1 MKKILVK
8 RKIMTFEEMK
18 KAFPDAEEIITLDSL
33 LKDKCKL
40 AKELWGVKMIC
51 DLCFKSIF
59 NRCCGANFMPAYQ
72 ARLHDILDEVIS
84 GNNIQEY
91 IDKTKI

>member
-33 LKDKCKL
+33 LKDNCKL
-40 AKELWGVKMIC
+40 AKELWGEEIVTMTDYLFGNEFKFLAFQYHLNQIA
-51 DLCFKSIF
+51 DL
-59 NRCCGANFMPAYQ
+59 
-72 ARLHDILDEVIS
+72 IS
-84 GNNIQEY
+84 KGGSIQEY